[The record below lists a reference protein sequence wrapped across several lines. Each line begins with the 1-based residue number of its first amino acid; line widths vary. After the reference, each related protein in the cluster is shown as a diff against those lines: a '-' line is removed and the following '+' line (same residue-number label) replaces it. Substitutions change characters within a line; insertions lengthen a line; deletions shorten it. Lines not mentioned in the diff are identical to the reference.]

1 MDLTAQAARLPL
13 PGETVVGR
21 SFTMIPG
28 GKGNNQAVTCARQQ
42 VPTSMIGLLGD
53 DFFGEVI
60 RAQLVAEGVDVSHLG
75 LDPSHPTGIAHIR
88 LDPAGQNSIIVVPG
102 ANSALSVGD
111 VTRAAALIEAASVL
125 LVQLEIPLESVEA
138 ALGIAR
144 RAGTITMLNP
154 APAAE
159 LTDELLSKVDICVP
173 NELEAAMLT
182 QLEVDDPLS
191 AARAAA
197 QLRGRG
203 CGAVV
208 VTLGSKGAVYVDR
221 ERTLELAAL
230 DVPVVDTV
238 AAGDAFCGA
247 LASALANA
255 VPIDAAL
262 ARATATSALAVGV
275 AGATSSLPRAEP
287 VDELLTR
294 LGPVPVRVMPRAVE
308 P

>member
-1 MDLTAQAARLPL
+1 
-13 PGETVVGR
+13 
-21 SFTMIPG
+21 
-28 GKGNNQAVTCARQQ
+28 
-42 VPTSMIGLLGD
+42 
-53 DFFGEVI
+53 
-60 RAQLVAEGVDVSHLG
+60 
-75 LDPSHPTGIAHIR
+75 
-88 LDPAGQNSIIVVPG
+88 
-102 ANSALSVGD
+102 
-111 VTRAAALIEAASVL
+111 
-125 LVQLEIPLESVEA
+125 
-138 ALGIAR
+138 
-144 RAGTITMLNP
+144 MLNP

>member
-1 MDLTAQAARLPL
+1 
-13 PGETVVGR
+13 
-21 SFTMIPG
+21 
-28 GKGNNQAVTCARQQ
+28 
-42 VPTSMIGLLGD
+42 MIGLLGD